1 MVVLVL
7 VLVWIAV
14 LAPKVVR
21 YFRDERGNG
30 SIESF
35 HQQLHLL
42 ERTGPKIV
50 PPAHTLETAD
60 PARPSPEH
68 PIAGPSR
75 AGPDR
80 PDLVLVDSAA
90 WRRAAAGRTP
100 SGALGGNGAGGMV
113 WLSAEGRTDRRRR
126 ARRRR
131 RDLVLCLVGAASLT
145 APLGALRGLHA
156 LWALTMI
163 SALVIVGLWALGAY
177 AQLLDAERRAPRP
190 IPGARS
196 VPVAPPWAG
205 RARHAAGRAAGYLVG
220 QPAGPGAPEPAGRE
234 GESWAARAGYP
245 GAWDDDAIG
254 AAVAAQHAAAGG

>member
-1 MVVLVL
+1 MVILVL
-7 VLVWIAV
+7 VLVWVAV
-14 LAPKVVR
+14 LAPKAVR

-60 PARPSPEH
+60 PSGPSPEH
-68 PIAGPSR
+68 PIAAPRR

-90 WRRAAAGRTP
+90 WRSAAAGGTP
-100 SGALGGNGAGGMV
+100 SGAPGGNGAGGSA
-113 WLSAEGRTDRRRR
+113 WLSAEARADRRRR

-131 RDLVLCLVGAASLT
+131 RDIVLCLVGAASLT

-156 LWALTMI
+156 LWALTVV

-190 IPGARS
+190 IPVARS

-205 RARHAAGRAAGYLVG
+205 RARHVAGRAAGYLVG
-220 QPAGPGAPEPAGRE
+220 QAAGPGAPEPAGSE
-234 GESWAARAGYP
+234 GARWAARAGYP
-245 GAWDDDAIG
+245 GAWDDDAMG
-254 AAVAAQHAAAGG
+254 VVVAAQHAAAGG